1 MMRQYNA
8 AKKKH
13 PQAMVFF
20 RMGDFYELFFEDAK
34 IAAREL
40 GLALTARDKER
51 KVPMAGVPVRA
62 MEGYLVRL
70 VRAGHTVAICEQLQ
84 DPKDAKGIVDRDV
97 VRVVS
102 PGTLIEDEALVGS
115 EPLFVLAVDVQ
126 ATAAGS
132 AAGGGEDELGLAW
145 ADLSTGAFRCA
156 STSVERFPE
165 ELARIAP
172 AELVLPDLHE
182 SDGSPEQHARLEA
195 VRAAAAREELPV
207 TLRPPWAFDARN
219 GARDLREQLGARTL
233 EPFGVEDRPE
243 LLAGCG
249 ALLDYLVDT
258 QKSALAQIRDL
269 KRHEPARH
277 LVLDR
282 ATRRTLEL
290 VRSQQDGG
298 REGTLMAVLDRSET
312 PMGARLLRDWL
323 LEPLVERPAILRR
336 QEAVAELLDAADRRR
351 ALAEA
356 LDGMGDLERTA
367 GKVASGRAG
376 ARELVALAGALERV
390 PALRGELASAAC
402 PALSELRERLDPLA
416 PLSERIRATLA
427 DDPPLGLKDGGLVRE
442 GHSAEVDELR
452 ALARGGKDYLAALQQ
467 REIERTGIPTL
478 KIGFN
483 RVFGYYLEITHAH
496 RDRVPEDYTRKQTLK
511 NAERYITPELK
522 EYEAKVLGAEEKSKE
537 LEYRIFLELR
547 EAAAAELPRLLA
559 TAAAVAELDVYA
571 GLARVASERRYC
583 RPELVEDS
591 VVLEITEGRHPVVEA
606 ALLEDPFVPND
617 ARLGEGSRLVV
628 LTGPNMSGKS
638 TWLRQTALIVLMAQM
653 GGFVPADAAR
663 IGLVDRIFTRLGTGD
678 DIARGQSTFMVEMVE
693 TANILRNASESSLL
707 LLDEVGRG
715 TSTFDGLAIAWS
727 VCEHVHDRLGARC
740 LFATHYHQLTDLAA
754 SLDRARNLNVAVRE
768 WGEEIV
774 FLHRIEEGGTD
785 RSYGIH
791 VARLAGVPPGVL
803 DRAKEVLVRLEKDE
817 EGLSRKI
824 LAEHDA
830 AAPAAERTL
839 AADAAHAAP
848 AAPAPPPEPEV
859 LQHSLFDLLEDADED
874 LLAELR
880 EVDLNALPPIEAWK
894 LIERVKRALDGR

>member
-1 MMRQYNA
+1 
-8 AKKKH
+8 
-13 PQAMVFF
+13 
-20 RMGDFYELFFEDAK
+20 
-34 IAAREL
+34 
-40 GLALTARDKER
+40 
-51 KVPMAGVPVRA
+51 
-62 MEGYLVRL
+62 
-70 VRAGHTVAICEQLQ
+70 
-84 DPKDAKGIVDRDV
+84 
-97 VRVVS
+97 
-102 PGTLIEDEALVGS
+102 
-115 EPLFVLAVDVQ
+115 
-126 ATAAGS
+126 
-132 AAGGGEDELGLAW
+132 
-145 ADLSTGAFRCA
+145 
-156 STSVERFPE
+156 
-165 ELARIAP
+165 
-172 AELVLPDLHE
+172 
-182 SDGSPEQHARLEA
+182 
-195 VRAAAAREELPV
+195 
-207 TLRPPWAFDARN
+207 
-219 GARDLREQLGARTL
+219 
-233 EPFGVEDRPE
+233 
-243 LLAGCG
+243 
-249 ALLDYLVDT
+249 
-258 QKSALAQIRDL
+258 
-269 KRHEPARH
+269 
-277 LVLDR
+277 
-282 ATRRTLEL
+282 
-290 VRSQQDGG
+290 
-298 REGTLMAVLDRSET
+298 
-312 PMGARLLRDWL
+312 
-323 LEPLVERPAILRR
+323 
-336 QEAVAELLDAADRRR
+336 
-351 ALAEA
+351 
-356 LDGMGDLERTA
+356 
-367 GKVASGRAG
+367 
-376 ARELVALAGALERV
+376 
-390 PALRGELASAAC
+390 
-402 PALSELRERLDPLA
+402 
-416 PLSERIRATLA
+416 
-427 DDPPLGLKDGGLVRE
+427 
-442 GHSAEVDELR
+442 
-452 ALARGGKDYLAALQQ
+452 
-467 REIERTGIPTL
+467 
-478 KIGFN
+478 
-483 RVFGYYLEITHAH
+483 
-496 RDRVPEDYTRKQTLK
+496 
-511 NAERYITPELK
+511 
-522 EYEAKVLGAEEKSKE
+522 
-537 LEYRIFLELR
+537 
-547 EAAAAELPRLLA
+547 
-559 TAAAVAELDVYA
+559 VAELDVYA

-839 AADAAHAAP
+839 AADAAPADP

>member
-1 MMRQYNA
+1 MMRQYHA

-13 PQAMVFF
+13 PQALVFF
-20 RMGDFYELFFEDAK
+20 RMGDFYELFFDDAK
-34 IAAREL
+34 LAAKEL

-51 KVPMAGVPVRA
+51 SVPMAGVPVRA

-84 DPKDAKGIVDRDV
+84 DPKEAKGIVERDV

-102 PGTLIEDEALVGS
+102 PGTLVEDEALVGS
-115 EPLFVLAVDVQ
+115 EPLFVLAVDV
-126 ATAAGS
+126 AAG
-132 AAGGGEDELGLAW
+132 AARGRSGGPVLGLAW

-156 STSVERFPE
+156 TAPPERFTE
-165 ELARIAP
+165 ELARIGP
-172 AELVLPDLHE
+172 AELVLPEVHE
-182 SDGSPEQHARLEA
+182 SDGDAALHERLAA
-195 VRAAAAREELPV
+195 VRAAAEREELPV
-207 TLRPPWAFDARN
+207 TLRPPWSFDARN
-219 GARDLREQLGARTL
+219 GARDLAEQLGAGTL
-233 EPFGVEDRPE
+233 EPFGVADEPA
-243 LLAGCG
+243 LLASCG
-249 ALLDYLVDT
+249 ALLDYLRDT
-258 QKSALAQIRDL
+258 QKSSLAQIRDL
-269 KRHEPARH
+269 QRHEPARH
-277 LVLDR
+277 VVLDR

-298 REGTLMAVLDRSET
+298 REGTLLAVLDRTET

-323 LEPLVERPAILRR
+323 LEPLVERAAILRR
-336 QEAVAELLDAADRRR
+336 QEAVAGLHEDAARRR
-351 ALAEA
+351 ALQEA
-356 LDGMGDLERTA
+356 LDGLGDLERTA

-376 ARELVALAGALERV
+376 ARDLVALAGSLERV
-390 PALRGELASAAC
+390 PALRGQLEAAAGEL
-402 PALSELRERLDPLA
+402 LRQLHGELDPNTALA
-416 PLSERIRATLA
+416 ERVRATLA

-442 GHSAEVDELR
+442 GWSAEVDELR
-452 ALARGGKDYLAALQQ
+452 GLARGGKDYLAALQQ
-467 REIERTGIPTL
+467 REQERTGIPTL

-496 RDRVPEDYTRKQTLK
+496 RDRVPEDYVRKQTLK

-547 EAAAAELPRLLA
+547 DAVAAELPRLLA
-559 TAAAVAELDVYA
+559 TAAAVAQVDALA
-571 GLARVASERRYC
+571 SLARVAAERRYC
-583 RPELVEDS
+583 RPELLEDS
-591 VVLEITEGRHPVVEA
+591 VALEVVEGRHPVVEA
-606 ALLEDPFVPND
+606 ALLGDPFVPND
-617 ARLGEGSRLVV
+617 TRLGEDSRLVV

-653 GGFVPADAAR
+653 GGFVPADSAR
-663 IGLVDRIFTRLGTGD
+663 IGLVDRVFTRLGTGD

-693 TANILRNASESSLL
+693 TANILRNASERSLL

-715 TSTFDGLAIAWS
+715 TSTFDGLAIAWA
-727 VCEHVHDRLGARC
+727 VCEHVHDRVAARC

-754 SLDRARNLNVAVRE
+754 SLERARNLNVAVRE

-791 VARLAGVPPGVL
+791 VARLAGVPAGVL

-824 LAEHDA
+824 LAG
-830 AAPAAERTL
+830 
-839 AADAAHAAP
+839 HAAP
-848 AAPAPPPEPEV
+848 AAAGGGAAPAPSEPEPAV
-859 LQHSLFDLLEDADED
+859 LQHSLFDLLAEADES
-874 LLAELR
+874 LLDELR
-880 EVDLNALPPIEAWK
+880 ELDLDTLPPIEAWR
-894 LIERVKRALDGR
+894 LVERVKRALEKGL